1 MGSSPY
7 ETPTVF
13 KRTSCGGHCGYRTGC
28 DRRRSR
34 FRWRVERV
42 RPALCLRGL
51 RDRLHRFGGD
61 AIGGPFSTLW
71 CGCGAFGGP
80 PQSPVYASANF
91 ADLLVGGGR
100 GIGVGFVVFAAMV
113 GFVVMQWWG

>member
-34 FRWRVERV
+34 FRRRVERV

-51 RDRLHRFGGD
+51 RNRLHRFGCD
-61 AIGGPFSTLW
+61 AIGGPFSTLG
-71 CGCGAFGGP
+71 CGCVALCAP
-80 PQSPVYASANF
+80 RPVPFLATAECPELF
-91 ADLLVGGGR
+91 FGGGR
-100 GIGVGFVVFAAMV
+100 ETR
-113 GFVVMQWWG
+113 

>member
-61 AIGGPFSTLW
+61 VIGGAFSTFGWGCVCIEGPRPEPVLESAERPALFV
-71 CGCGAFGGP
+71 CGG
-80 PQSPVYASANF
+80 
-91 ADLLVGGGR
+91 L
-100 GIGVGFVVFAAMV
+100 GIA
-113 GFVVMQWWG
+113 